1 MPVVG
6 RRPHG
11 PRHRPTGEVR
21 PTVNL
26 EAVAD
31 ELYALRPS
39 AFTATRDAR
48 AREARR
54 AGDRDLA
61 TRISALRRPTLAA
74 WAANLLVREHAE
86 ETARFLALG
95 EQLRR
100 AYQDLDGGRLRELAR
115 TQRELIRALAR
126 SALDSA
132 AASGQSLGEGARRE
146 VEQTLQA
153 VLADPDA
160 ADQWSAG
167 HLATS
172 LTPPTDFSS
181 TGLPAAGPGR
191 APARTSTRPA
201 KERSTKERSAKER
214 PAKVADLDRA
224 RDRRR
229 RREEEAD
236 EARRAAEQA
245 AGEAAEEARRAE
257 EERVAADDA
266 LARAKERSTA
276 ADRRLTAARDELRD
290 AEREQQAAADAER
303 DAHTRAQD
311 ASRGAR
317 AARRSADRATREA
330 DRRRSG
336 PRTR

>member
-1 MPVVG
+1 M
-6 RRPHG
+6 
-11 PRHRPTGEVR
+11 
-21 PTVNL
+21 NL

-74 WAANLLVREHAE
+74 WAANLLVREHDE

-95 EQLRR
+95 EELRR

-126 SALDSA
+126 SARDSA
-132 AASGQSLGEGARRE
+132 AASGQSLGEAARRE

-160 ADQWSAG
+160 AEQWSAG

-172 LTPPTDFSS
+172 LTPPTDFSFA
-181 TGLPAAGPGR
+181 GLPAA
-191 APARTSTRPA
+191 APAGRPAKPSRKRPA
-201 KERSTKERSAKER
+201 KEDSAKER
-214 PAKVADLDRA
+214 PAKKRPARVADLDRA

-229 RREEEAD
+229 QRQEEAD
-236 EARRAAEQA
+236 EARGAAEQA

-276 ADRRLTAARDELRD
+276 ADRRLTGARDALRD

-303 DAHTRAQD
+303 EARTRAQD
-311 ASRGAR
+311 ASR
-317 AARRSADRATREA
+317 AARRSADRATRATREA

>member
-1 MPVVG
+1 M
-6 RRPHG
+6 
-11 PRHRPTGEVR
+11 
-21 PTVNL
+21 NL

-86 ETARFLALG
+86 ATERFLALG
-95 EQLRR
+95 EELRR
-100 AYQDLDGGRLRELAR
+100 AYRDLDGGRLRELAR

-132 AASGQSLGEGARRE
+132 AASGQSLGEAARRE

-172 LTPPTDFSS
+172 LTPPTDFTS
-181 TGLPAAGPGR
+181 TGLPAAAPGR

-201 KERSTKERSAKER
+201 KPTGERSAKERSAKERSAKERPAKER

-229 RREEEAD
+229 QRQEEAD

-257 EERVAADDA
+257 EERVAATDA
-266 LARAKERSTA
+266 LARAKERRTA
-276 ADRRLTAARDELRD
+276 AGRRLTAARDELRD
-290 AEREQQAAADAER
+290 AEREQRAAADAER
-303 DAHTRAQD
+303 DAHTRVQD

-317 AARRSADRATREA
+317 AARRSADRATRDA
-330 DRRRSG
+330 ARRSAG